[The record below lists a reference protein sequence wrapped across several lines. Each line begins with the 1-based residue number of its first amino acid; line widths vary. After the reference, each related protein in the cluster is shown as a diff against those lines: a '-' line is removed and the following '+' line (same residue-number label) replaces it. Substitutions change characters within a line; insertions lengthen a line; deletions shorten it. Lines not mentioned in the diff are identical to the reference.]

1 MNLEKYWQEYQNKFQ
16 VLSKKY
22 VANRDQK
29 EQLDIEEN
37 NLKKELIAIS
47 FKIDAEVN
55 SLENANAIIEEYNKT
70 HKKNKRKKIFVSII
84 NNLLILISLA
94 ISFSLLYDAF
104 LVYSLMQ
111 IFLFSLSTSFFFC
124 LLVKQLLSFNFEE
137 EKELLPEQDSELLEE
152 LKKEKEEI
160 NHKLINNK
168 RLQNINL
175 DHYNEILKEKEELEI
190 IMLNVLN
197 TEHKEMDPDIWLD
210 ISLRRVRK
218 KK

>member
-94 ISFSLLYDAF
+94 FSFSLLYDAF

-111 IFLFSLSTSFFFC
+111 IFL
-124 LLVKQLLSFNFEE
+124 
-137 EKELLPEQDSELLEE
+137 
-152 LKKEKEEI
+152 
-160 NHKLINNK
+160 
-168 RLQNINL
+168 
-175 DHYNEILKEKEELEI
+175 
-190 IMLNVLN
+190 
-197 TEHKEMDPDIWLD
+197 
-210 ISLRRVRK
+210 K
-218 KK
+218 KKKNYYRNKIANC

>member
-94 ISFSLLYDAF
+94 FSFSLLYDAF